1 MNLRGAHHA
10 DHRFRDG
17 CLTGLG
23 QSSRHGNGIPLSW
36 LSRCQESNLIRR
48 FIRALHRPPCSTS
61 LSCAEGARFERAPG
75 CSVPDH
81 GLAARCLAWLG
92 QPSKFVCPWQELN
105 LQTRCGRA
113 GLGRVRL
120 PVPPQGPCCQSRVR
134 TSVGQSAVSVPAGPT
149 GIRGLCCRLPVQGSN
164 LGWRIQSPSCCR
176 LHQPGMWC
184 PYQDLNLDWTRSE
197 RVASAVGLQGR
208 RRTGRYGDRMRPR
221 ASSGTRT
228 RSSRL
233 RDGCSVLLS

>member
-120 PVPPQGPCCQSRVR
+120 PVPPQGPCCPSRVR
-134 TSVGQSAVSVPAGPT
+134 TSVSAVRA
-149 GIRGLCCRLPVQGSN
+149 R
-164 LGWRIQSPSCCR
+164 
-176 LHQPGMWC
+176 C
-184 PYQDLNLDWTRSE
+184 PCQLD
-197 RVASAVGLQGR
+197 Q
-208 RRTGRYGDRMRPR
+208 R
-221 ASSGTRT
+221 ASGVCVVGSRSRDRTWAGGSKVRRAADYTNRECGAPTRI
-228 RSSRL
+228 
-233 RDGCSVLLS
+233 